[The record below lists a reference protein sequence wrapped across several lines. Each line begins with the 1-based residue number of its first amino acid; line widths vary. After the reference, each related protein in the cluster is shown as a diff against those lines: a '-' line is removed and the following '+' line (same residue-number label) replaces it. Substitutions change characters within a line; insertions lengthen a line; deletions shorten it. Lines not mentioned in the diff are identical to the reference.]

1 MNLLVSLAIVSKLLA
16 PMDLDQT
23 NHLKAYGVTYRALAR
38 GEKVEWLLNFR
49 GGSFLFEGTKQDLDD
64 CLLSG
69 VVVEELGIGD
79 EALMRELIEES
90 NMNSVILEKAPKVA
104 VYVPPT
110 EDPWDDAVRLALDY
124 AGIPYDMLWD
134 PEVLAGKLSQ
144 YDWVHLH
151 HEDFTGQYGK
161 FYASFYETEWYQAQ
175 VKLNEET
182 AQRLGFR
189 STRELKLAVVQE
201 IRRYVLGGGFLFA
214 MCSATDTYD
223 IALAAA
229 GTDIVDK
236 VFDGT
241 PLDRNWTQKLDYSS
255 TFAFENFTP
264 VADPLIYEHS
274 DIDVNEQAVTRGEGT
289 VFALF
294 DFSAKFDPVPTMLVQ
309 NHAAYVRE
317 FLGQNTGFNRNFL
330 KRDVLVLG
338 EVKGT
343 EEVKYIHGNRGEG
356 TFTFLGGHDPEDYTH
371 RVGDP
376 PTNLDLYPD
385 SPGYRLILNNV
396 LFPAAEK
403 KPLKT

>member
-1 MNLLVSLAIVSKLLA
+1 
-16 PMDLDQT
+16 MDLDQT

>member
-1 MNLLVSLAIVSKLLA
+1 MNLVIALALLGKFLV
-16 PMDLDQT
+16 PMDLSQT
-23 NHLKAYGVTYRALAR
+23 NHLKAYGVTYRALQR
-38 GEKVEWLLNFR
+38 GEKVEWLLNYR
-49 GGSFLFEGTKQDLDD
+49 SGSFLFESTKAGIED
-64 CLLSG
+64 CLVSG
-69 VVVEELGIGD
+69 VLLEELSIGE
-79 EALMRELIEES
+79 EALIRATIEES
-90 NMNSVILEKAPKVA
+90 NMNSVLLEKAPRIA

-134 PEVLAGKLSQ
+134 PEVLAGKLSR

-161 FYASFYETEWYQAQ
+161 FYASFYTADWYQEQ

-182 AQRLGFR
+182 AAKLGFG
-189 STRELKLAVVQE
+189 SARELKLAVVQE
-201 IRRYVLGGGFLFA
+201 IRRYVLAGGFLFA

-223 IALAAA
+223 VALAAA
-229 GTDIVDK
+229 ATDIVDR
-236 VFDGT
+236 VFDST
-241 PLDRNWTQKLDYSS
+241 PVDRNWKDKLDYSS
-255 TFAFENFTP
+255 TFAFEGFTP
-264 VADPLIYEHS
+264 EIDPLIYEHS
-274 DIDVNEQAVTRGEGT
+274 DIDVNLSAVERGEGT

-294 DFSAKFDPVPTMLVQ
+294 DFSAKFDPVPSMLVQ
-309 NHAAYVRE
+309 NHVAYVKE
-317 FLGQNTGFNRNFL
+317 FLGQNTGFDRSFV

-338 EVKGT
+338 EVKNT

-376 PTNLDLYPD
+376 PTNLDLFPN